1 MIQHNDA
8 DGTYKTY
15 RENSF
20 EIVDSG
26 EWKIEG
32 TTLMEINGNWK
43 GDITMRGKKDY
54 SVQLDF
60 QLGGHD

>member
-20 EIVDSG
+20 DIVDSG

-43 GDITMRGKKDY
+43 GDITMRGEKDY
-54 SVQLDF
+54 SIQLNF
-60 QLGGHD
+60 